1 MVIKET
7 VPDRIFNVINVVI
20 LTIILI
26 IVAYPLYF
34 IVIAS
39 FSNPVLVNT
48 GRVIFFPR
56 EISFEGYRMVWNYQE
71 LWIGYRNTIFY
82 TSVGTFINLA
92 VTLPAAYAL
101 TRKNLRFK
109 GFITILFMIPMFFS
123 GGLIPTYLLMVR
135 TLGLN
140 DTVWALLLPG
150 ATGMMQIVIARTF
163 IQSNVPEEMRESA
176 EIDGATDFR
185 VFFSIV
191 LPLSTAI
198 IAVQGLMAA
207 VGHWN
212 AFFGAFLYLSD
223 NNARHLQPLAMV
235 LRRIL
240 VLATNEAVGAEFM
253 EDMSN
258 RTERMMRVEQIKYA
272 IIIVS
277 VVPIL
282 AVYPFVQRH
291 FVKGVLIGAIKG

>member
-7 VPDRIFNVINVVI
+7 VPDRIFNAVNIVI
-20 LTIILI
+20 LTIVLLV
-26 IVAYPLYF
+26 VAYPLYF

-39 FSNPVLVNT
+39 FSNPTLVNT

-56 EISFEGYRMVWNYQE
+56 EISFEGYLMVWNYE
-71 LWIGYRNTIFY
+71 EIWIGYRNTIFY
-82 TSVGTFINLA
+82 TALGTFINFA
-92 VTLPAAYAL
+92 VTMPAAYAL

-109 GFITILFMIPMFFS
+109 GFITIMFMIPMFFS

-140 DTVWALLLPG
+140 DTIWAIVLPG

-212 AFFGAFLYLSD
+212 AFFNAFLYLSD

-240 VLATNEAVGAEFM
+240 VLATAEAVGSEFM
-253 EDMSN
+253 DDMTD
-258 RTERMMRVEQIKYA
+258 RAERLRRVEQIKYA
-272 IIIVS
+272 VIIVS
-277 VVPIL
+277 VIPIL

>member
-7 VPDRIFNVINVVI
+7 VPDRIFNVINI
-20 LTIILI
+20 IILSLI
-26 IVAYPLYF
+26 LVIVAYPLYF

-39 FSNPVLVNT
+39 FSNPILVNT
-48 GRVIFFPR
+48 GRVILFPR
-56 EISFEGYRMVWNYQE
+56 EISFEGYKMVWNYDD

-82 TSVGTFINLA
+82 TAFGTFINLA

-135 TLGLN
+135 TLQLN
-140 DTVWALLLPG
+140 DTIWAIVLPG

-207 VGHWN
+207 VALWN

-240 VLATNEAVGAEFM
+240 VLATNEAVGSEFM

-277 VVPIL
+277 VIPIL